1 MITKKHIEDERKN
14 LNLKSNEIKAW
25 IFFKQIL
32 FLNQFVVLFNHNNFF
47 SQKFAHGVIL
57 HTSITPNIGV
67 TGPIFNGD
75 VEVI

>member
-1 MITKKHIEDERKN
+1 
-14 LNLKSNEIKAW
+14 
-25 IFFKQIL
+25 L